1 MSVAKRQRSG
11 HLTPCQVSDA
21 APILLRHMQYGPWPR
36 VTKWPSGRK
45 TNGRSDMDQTF
56 GTMETSPA
64 LAGTPLATIVRVDR
78 TGFSPNRSPA
88 PLVPRTLARGAPPC
102 VAAGAA
108 RIAAVNPRTPGLPS
122 AETGGMGVCRPSR
135 DGQLPDAV
143 CRPGRVQLAGCA
155 TASKR
160 PSSMVARGSADAMG
174 SAATWSP
181 AAR

>member
-1 MSVAKRQRSG
+1 MPSVHRSG
-11 HLTPCQVSDA
+11 HLTPCQASDA
-21 APILLRHMQYGPWPR
+21 APMLLRHMQYRPWPR
-36 VTKWPSGRK
+36 VTKWPSRRR
-45 TNGRSDMDQTF
+45 TNGRSGLHQTS
-56 GTMETSPA
+56 GTIEKHQPSPA
-64 LAGTPLATIVRVDR
+64 PPLATIVRVDR

-108 RIAAVNPRTPGLPS
+108 GIATMDPTRQACRPPRRVGV
-122 AETGGMGVCRPSR
+122 GVCRPFR
-135 DGQLPDAV
+135 DDQLPDAV
-143 CRPGRVQLAGCA
+143 CRPGRVELAGCA

-160 PSSMVARGSADAMG
+160 PSSVIARGSADAMG